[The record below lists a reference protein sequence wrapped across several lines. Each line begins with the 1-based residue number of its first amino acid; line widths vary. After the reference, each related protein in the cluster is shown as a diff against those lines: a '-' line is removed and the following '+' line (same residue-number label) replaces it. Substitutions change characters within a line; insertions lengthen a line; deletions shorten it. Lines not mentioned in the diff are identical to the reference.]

1 MFAALEIPDGDGT
14 IIAATGQPLVIR
26 AAPER
31 QDRPLM
37 GHAYP
42 HALPTLQVPP
52 AQPAITA
59 ATQQLCSG
67 QTPGQR
73 VHEGVWFA
81 QAIEAFPTAH
91 IPDEEFPL
99 ATAPAPT
106 GQPRA
111 IGAPC
116 HAQDH
121 ATMPLQRSS
130 KSAVGS
136 PPQAHAA
143 IIAATGQMRPV
154 RTPLHT
160 TDPG

>member
-1 MFAALEIPDGDGT
+1 MAPYLLGMMGHCWLFNRSQRAQCGSLCVCQALHPANIEALVGPIAPQRAQVFAALEIPDVDGT
-14 IIAATGQPLVIR
+14 IT
-26 AAPER
+26 
-31 QDRPLM
+31 
-37 GHAYP
+37 
-42 HALPTLQVPP
+42 
-52 AQPAITA
+52 
-59 ATQQLCSG
+59 
-67 QTPGQR
+67 
-73 VHEGVWFA
+73 
-81 QAIEAFPTAH
+81 
-91 IPDEEFPL
+91 
-99 ATAPAPT
+99 APT